1 MLKYSVIKQPFFIRT
16 CKPVI
21 LTEFIQNQRK
31 LNPRFCRRSYWS
43 LAWSLFHRIVPQCSS
58 ICLPYQLICR
68 VINYVCFTLSRS
80 VVQVTDNRVAPIKI
94 TDRLPCWH
102 ALLHVLLFFLT
113 GLLFCFKFFWLERW
127 SDIFYKFTCKSRDNS
142 IYIIWRPYWIKK
154 TSYASQI
161 YSLALLVFMG
171 VY

>member
-1 MLKYSVIKQPFFIRT
+1 M
-16 CKPVI
+16 
-21 LTEFIQNQRK
+21 TEFIRNQRK

-102 ALLHVLLFFLT
+102 ALLHVLLFFFLT
-113 GLLFCFKFFWLERW
+113 GILFCFKFFFFWLERW
-127 SDIFYKFTCKSRDNS
+127 SDIFYKFTCKSRDYS
-142 IYIIWRPYWIKK
+142 IYIIWHAYWIKN
-154 TSYASQI
+154 
-161 YSLALLVFMG
+161 
-171 VY
+171 

>member
-1 MLKYSVIKQPFFIRT
+1 M
-16 CKPVI
+16 
-21 LTEFIQNQRK
+21 TEFIQNQRK

-80 VVQVTDNRVAPIKI
+80 VVQVMYRQPSCTHKNYRSS
-94 TDRLPCWH
+94 T
-102 ALLHVLLFFLT
+102 LLTCTFTRFIIFFNERFILFQVFFLVRKVVWY
-113 GLLFCFKFFWLERW
+113 F
-127 SDIFYKFTCKSRDNS
+127 FYKFTCKSRDNS
-142 IYIIWRPYWIKK
+142 IYIIWRAYWIKK

-161 YSLALLVFMG
+161 YSLVLLVFMG

>member
-1 MLKYSVIKQPFFIRT
+1 M
-16 CKPVI
+16 
-21 LTEFIQNQRK
+21 TEFIRNQRK

-94 TDRLPCWH
+94 TDRHSCWY
-102 ALLHVLLFFLT
+102 ALLHVLLFFFN
-113 GLLFCFKFFWLERW
+113 GPFILFQIFLLERW
-127 SDIFYKFTCKSRDNS
+127 SDIFFTSRDNS
-142 IYIIWRPYWIKK
+142 IYIISRAYWIKK

-161 YSLALLVFMG
+161 YSLVLLVFMG

>member
-1 MLKYSVIKQPFFIRT
+1 M
-16 CKPVI
+16 
-21 LTEFIQNQRK
+21 TEFIQNQRK

-102 ALLHVLLFFLT
+102 ALLHVLLFFFN
-113 GLLFCFKFFWLERW
+113 GPFILFQVVFFWLERW

-142 IYIIWRPYWIKK
+142 IYIIWRAYWIKK

-161 YSLALLVFMG
+161 YSLVLLVFMG